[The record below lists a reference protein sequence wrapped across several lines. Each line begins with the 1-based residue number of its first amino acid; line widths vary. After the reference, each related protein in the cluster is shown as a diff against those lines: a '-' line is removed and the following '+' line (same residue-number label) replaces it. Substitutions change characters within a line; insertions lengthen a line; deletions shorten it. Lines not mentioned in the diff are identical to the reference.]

1 MALITDPDQLNQST
15 EIDIDTGALTITLNE
30 AGNLSADGVTM
41 QALYS
46 FLKEEWRTDATLI
59 PFPFPMVAITPE
71 QFEFVDGWEPAD
83 NATRKLMRTGGW
95 REIAANG
102 DVKREY
108 AGIISLGN
116 IDAVSKTSGDK
127 AYYAFANDTSG
138 TEFTYAGPVNEAIQ
152 TFGDSSNGDFD
163 SRSQVLTLFIRQQG
177 KTYGSQSSTD
187 IGVSGNLSYI
197 TYRFPLSE
205 GTDLNISAND
215 TTIATTAP
223 YTGMSIT
230 YESSPQ
236 ASDGLFTSDLQG
248 GPYNFGIVIDG
259 NNGTKQQIYEFVQ
272 WSLRQSSNI
281 DADATGA
288 SKPGELQDALAQFVG
303 SQLLT
308 LEAANVDGGGTGVAI
323 TNFDTNDTNDLT
335 FTDSTGT
342 ARNFP
347 FVSAGTLNFNSN
359 LVDDGSA
366 VYRMFFTY
374 TEQTAVADLAISSAS
389 GSTASIDSAGGN
401 FPSLAEDDY
410 IQITGASN
418 AVNNGIWQVT
428 DVSPS
433 SSQFDATKVDGATVV
448 NETAFSGNIRQNPF
462 GSEGA
467 VLVDDN
473 AGTDISGT
481 ISGSSVAFDF
491 DYDGNTQGGRTPATN
506 ATITIVAIGLN
517 SAQYV
522 LATGTIT
529 RATGLSFSLV
539 SALERNY
546 SNA

>member
-1 MALITDPDQLNQST
+1 MALITDPDNLNQTT

-71 QFEFVDGWEPAD
+71 QFEFVDDWEPAND
-83 NATRKLMRTGGW
+83 ATRKLLRTGGW
-95 REIAANG
+95 REIDASSA
-102 DVKREY
+102 VKREY

-116 IDAVSKTSGDK
+116 IDASSKTVGDK
-127 AYYAFANDTSG
+127 AYYAFASDTSG

-152 TFGDSSNGDFD
+152 TFGDASNGNFD
-163 SRSQVLTLFIRQQG
+163 SRSEVLTLFIRQQG
-177 KTYGSQSSTD
+177 KTYGSQTTTQ
-187 IGVSGNLSYI
+187 IGATGTLSYI

-205 GTDLNISAND
+205 GTDLNISASD
-215 TTIATTAP
+215 ITIAGNAP

-230 YESSPQ
+230 YEATPQ
-236 ASDGLFTSDLQG
+236 ASNTLFGSDLQG
-248 GPYNFGIVIDG
+248 GPFNFGIVIDG

-272 WSLRQSSNI
+272 WSLRQTSNI

-288 SKPGELQDALAQFVG
+288 NKPGELQDALAEFVG

-323 TNFDTNDTNDLT
+323 TNFDSNDTNDLT
-335 FTDSTGT
+335 FTDSTG
-342 ARNFP
+342 ASRNFP

-374 TEQTAVADLAISSAS
+374 TEQTAVADLAISGSA
-389 GSTASIDSAGGN
+389 GSTASIDSAGSN
-401 FPSLAEDDY
+401 LPVLTQNDY
-410 IQITGASN
+410 IEITGATN
-418 AVNNGIWQVT
+418 AENNGVWQVT
-428 DVSPS
+428 DATPS
-433 SSQFDATKVDGATVV
+433 AAQFDATKVDGATVV
-448 NETAFSGNIRQNPF
+448 NETAFAGSINENPF
-462 GSEGA
+462 GSDGA
-467 VLVDDN
+467 TLVDDN
-473 AGTDISGT
+473 SGTDISGT
-481 ISGSSVAFDF
+481 VSGASVAFDF
-491 DYDGNTQGGRTPATN
+491 DYDGNTQQGRTAATN
-506 ATITIVAIGLN
+506 AAITIVAIGLN
-517 SAQYV
+517 NAQYV